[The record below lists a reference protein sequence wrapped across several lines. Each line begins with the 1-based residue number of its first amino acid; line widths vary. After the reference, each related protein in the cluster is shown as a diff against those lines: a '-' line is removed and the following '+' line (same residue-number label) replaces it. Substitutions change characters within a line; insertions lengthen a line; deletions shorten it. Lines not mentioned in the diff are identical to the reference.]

1 MSSLIWI
8 QTVCTLMIFF
18 KEIFEKNDFEKN
30 QKTTKNMKNFPACK
44 DLMQF
49 PICIFGNPFR
59 YKRRMEERAKEKERI
74 EKKRAKQLKQ
84 KEDEMKKAVAK

>member
-1 MSSLIWI
+1 
-8 QTVCTLMIFF
+8 MILFLQ
-18 KEIFEKNDFEKN
+18 KEIFEKKSADD
-30 QKTTKNMKNFPACK
+30 KNMENLNFPACK
-44 DLMQF
+44 DLTQF
-49 PICIFGNPFR
+49 PICILGNTFR